1 VDEKLV
7 VSIQEVAMSYTV
19 ASSPGNQPARV
30 RVPARRVALA
40 GLVAVVAAVVAIAL
54 VYFIGGALVT
64 YHQDFQ
70 VLANAGPAIS
80 FTLFAGIGA
89 TLVYA
94 LVLRLSR
101 HPVRTFGII
110 AAVVFLLMLIPDLTL
125 VPGMPG
131 VTGGQTAVLL
141 LMHVVAALVLVAV
154 LITLT
159 RPE

>member
-1 VDEKLV
+1 
-7 VSIQEVAMSYTV
+7 MSYTV
-19 ASSPGNQPARV
+19 PSSPGNRSARV
-30 RVPARRVALA
+30 RVPAKRVALA

-54 VYFIGGALVT
+54 VYFIGGALVS

-70 VLANAGPAIS
+70 VLATVGPAVS

-101 HPVRTFGII
+101 RPVRTFGII

-141 LMHVVAALVLVAV
+141 TMHVVAALVLVGV
-154 LITLT
+154 LLALT